1 MDVDEV
7 QEELTFEPA
16 VEELQVKTRGFT
28 AIKDIV
34 KLSNYVFV
42 FGCELG
48 LGVRASTKMMANIQ

>member
-16 VEELQVKTRGFT
+16 VEELQAKARGFT
-28 AIKDIV
+28 TIKDIV

-48 LGVRASTKMMANIQ
+48 LGVRASTEMMANIQ